1 MKKGEIRRRL
11 LEETIITLIH
21 AYKHTLSLLIGP
33 CCRFTPSCSSYAIL
47 SIKRFGILRGSQ
59 YAVKRLIKCHPFH
72 PGGYDPIP
80 DKTQNI

>member
-1 MKKGEIRRRL
+1 MKKREIGRRI
-11 LEETIITLIH
+11 LEETIIALIH
-21 AYKHTLSLLIGP
+21 AYKQTLSLLIGP

-47 SIKRFGILRGSQ
+47 SIRRFGVFRGSQ

-80 DKTQNI
+80 DNTQNI

>member
-1 MKKGEIRRRL
+1 MKKRATGPRL
-11 LEETIITLIH
+11 LEETMIALIH

-47 SIKRFGILRGSQ
+47 SIRRFGVLRGSQ

-80 DKTQNI
+80 DNNENI